1 MFDLTKLK
9 KTGISYRKTNKLLI
23 KVTNKGLKRNK
34 NYTKRCKRISKHYK
48 NTNNGVNKYTRMAQ
62 TVRTIGL

>member
-48 NTNNGVNKYTRMAQ
+48 NTNNGTK
-62 TVRTIGL
+62 